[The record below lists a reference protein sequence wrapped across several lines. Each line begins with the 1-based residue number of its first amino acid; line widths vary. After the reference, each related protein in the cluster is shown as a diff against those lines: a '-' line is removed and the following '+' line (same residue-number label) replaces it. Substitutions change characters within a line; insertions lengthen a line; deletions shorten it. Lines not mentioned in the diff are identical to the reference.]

1 MQETLY
7 QLEKASKN
15 ETIWNTSIIDMIRL
29 YFVDMQYIFSNLYKK
44 VKNGGK
50 VYFNVS
56 NSAYFKVLINTLEI
70 CASIAEQIGFKV
82 VEIRRARYL
91 KTSPQQQDSVG
102 KLLEG
107 VLVLER

>member
-1 MQETLY
+1 
-7 QLEKASKN
+7 
-15 ETIWNTSIIDMIRL
+15 MIRL